1 MNEMVIR
8 LLVLVLLLLLLLLL
22 LFLDLE
28 YTTVGDPDLAR
39 GRPVWGEAE

>member
-8 LLVLVLLLLLLLLL
+8 LLVLLLLVLVLLLF
-22 LFLDLE
+22 FLDLE